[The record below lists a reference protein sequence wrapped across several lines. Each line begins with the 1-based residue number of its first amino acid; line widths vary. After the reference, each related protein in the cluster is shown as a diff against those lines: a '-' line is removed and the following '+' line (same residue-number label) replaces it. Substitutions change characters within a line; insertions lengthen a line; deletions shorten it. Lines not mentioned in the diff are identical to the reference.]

1 MLYIL
6 IPAAWVAI
14 GTFFAVIVCR
24 AAARGD
30 RAMAQSIEPGTPSRS
45 FAGVVL
51 FEGGNT
57 GRIPHDERIGGERF
71 AKATAGSVR
80 SRRSHCVTR

>member
-1 MLYIL
+1 MLYIF

-14 GTFFAVIVCR
+14 GTLFAVVVCR

-30 RAMAQSIEPGTPSRS
+30 RAMAQSIEPGTPSRA
-45 FAGVVL
+45 FAGLVL
-51 FEGGNT
+51 FERSNT
-57 GRIPHDERIGGERF
+57 GRIPHDERLGRDRIART
-71 AKATAGSVR
+71 ATGSIR